1 MFQFWYYFS
10 FQETPSIFPD
20 RVIAVRGTVE
30 HMSAAEAIIS
40 SKLRECYERDQKN
53 MGTVRC
59 DVYWL
64 CTVMLL

>member
-1 MFQFWYYFS
+1 MCTNIINNFCINS

-40 SKLRECYERDQKN
+40 SKLRECFEKDQKN
-53 MGTVRC
+53 LPVCM
-59 DVYWL
+59 
-64 CTVMLL
+64 